1 MVWILAFFTTLPLE
15 PSTLYVLWIFILYR
29 LVTTNLSFPIPL
41 HFRLNS
47 TCNDIS
53 KPSRSN
59 LRDPKLYNF
68 LGEHPEIPPKSS
80 VLHMIEFFPSLIINP
95 VSNPAGILL
104 QINKNQIC
112 NMQWCKVTL
121 SFCIIMI
128 IILYYHNVSF
138 ASLWVILS
146 SYYYFIHTSS
156 IDLYIFTHSSAW
168 YLGS

>member
-1 MVWILAFFTTLPLE
+1 MSYP
-15 PSTLYVLWIFILYR
+15 Y
-29 LVTTNLSFPIPL
+29 PL

-47 TCNDIS
+47 TCNNIS

-112 NMQWCKVTL
+112 NMQWCKVTYIVIL
-121 SFCIIMI
+121 HYYDNY
-128 IILYYHNVSF
+128 IILPQCFLCITLSHPFTLLLFYTHILNWFIYF
-138 ASLWVILS
+138 YTFISL
-146 SYYYFIHTSS
+146 
-156 IDLYIFTHSSAW
+156 IFRK
-168 YLGS
+168 LIC